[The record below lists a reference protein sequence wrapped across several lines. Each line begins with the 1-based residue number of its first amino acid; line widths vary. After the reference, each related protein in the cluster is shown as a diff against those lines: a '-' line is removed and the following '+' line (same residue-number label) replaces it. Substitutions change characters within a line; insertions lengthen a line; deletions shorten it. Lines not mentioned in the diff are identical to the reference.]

1 MPEPIP
7 TEALKEIKAEKGFC
21 GEERLWSMAA
31 VMVSLVAVLLS
42 YCLKSPMPI
51 VVAFA
56 FGAIT
61 VGLLEVELN

>member
-7 TEALKEIKAEKGFC
+7 IEALKGIKAEKGLC
-21 GEERLWSMAA
+21 GEERWWSISA
-31 VMVSLVAVLLS
+31 VFVSLVAALLS